1 MRVAIFIDGNNYYL
15 ALRDFDQQLEIDM
28 ERLAS
33 WVTKAV
39 GGRLARF
46 VGAYYYTGIVEGSGD
61 SPLGGFL
68 TSLETKTGYF
78 VRREPRVRRT
88 STCKSCGTT
97 GEYFTEKRVDT
108 RLVAEMIQ
116 LAAVGA
122 YDVACLLS
130 GDDDFL
136 PAVQSVG
143 ALGKQVYLA
152 TWPGQGVARELRA
165 NSFGVIDLAEGV
177 GEFGTGRRRQAPG
190 ATSLPPGFGQLP
202 PVAPSPST
210 LVPTLDV
217 AGALTPV
224 GQALLNEIRNVQAQ
238 LPYVGRWYFCNKWRG
253 NGLPSDPAVRE
264 RMIDDLIAG
273 GWVLADTATDDKG
286 RFVQAVWVAEA
297 GPVGR
302 EAGAERSASPSAE

>member
-15 ALRDFDQQLEIDM
+15 ALRDFDQQLELDM
-28 ERLAS
+28 EHLATWLTRS
-33 WVTKAV
+33 V

-46 VGAYYYTGIVEGSGD
+46 VGAYYYTGVVEGESA
-61 SPLGGFL
+61 LGGFL

-88 STCKSCGTT
+88 STCRSCGSA

-165 NSFGVIDLAEGV
+165 NSFGVIDLSEGV
-177 GEFGTGRRRQAPG
+177 GEFGTGRRRPAVPSSSS
-190 ATSLPPGFGQLP
+190 SLPPGFGQLP
-202 PVAPSPST
+202 PIAST
-210 LVPTLDV
+210 PPTPVPALD
-217 AGALTPV
+217 ATGALTPV

-253 NGLPSDPAVRE
+253 TGLPPDPAVRE
-264 RMIDDLIAG
+264 RMIEDLIAG
-273 GWVLADTATDDKG
+273 GWLQADTATDDKG
-286 RFVQAVWVAEA
+286 RSVQAVRVAEGGA
-297 GPVGR
+297 VGPQ
-302 EAGAERSASPSAE
+302 AGAERSTTVG